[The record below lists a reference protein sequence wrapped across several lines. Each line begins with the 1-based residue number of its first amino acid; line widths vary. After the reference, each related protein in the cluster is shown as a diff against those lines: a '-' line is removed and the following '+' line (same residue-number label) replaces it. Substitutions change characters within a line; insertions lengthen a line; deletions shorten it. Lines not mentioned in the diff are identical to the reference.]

1 MIQLKNLTVSVDKK
15 VILSDINFSFKPGQI
30 VYLMGPNGS
39 GKSTIA
45 STLAGHPHY
54 RIESGQIF
62 LNKKNITKLSPDKR
76 ANLGLFLSNQ
86 SPPAIPG
93 LTVKTFLWQIY
104 KKFHPQQKILLS
116 EFRRLIESESSQ
128 LKLNPDLLNRG
139 LNDGFSGGERKKM
152 ELLQL
157 LVSRPRYLI
166 LDEIDSGLDID
177 AIKIIFTKI
186 KKLIS
191 DQKLGVLVITHSG
204 SLTKYLAPDR
214 VLILSQGVIKSS
226 GSAAL
231 ISQIESRGFDK

>member
-1 MIQLKNLTVSVDKK
+1 
-15 VILSDINFSFKPGQI
+15 
-30 VYLMGPNGS
+30 
-39 GKSTIA
+39 
-45 STLAGHPHY
+45 
-54 RIESGQIF
+54 
-62 LNKKNITKLSPDKR
+62 
-76 ANLGLFLSNQ
+76 
-86 SPPAIPG
+86 
-93 LTVKTFLWQIY
+93 
-104 KKFHPQQKILLS
+104 
-116 EFRRLIESESSQ
+116 
-128 LKLNPDLLNRG
+128 
-139 LNDGFSGGERKKM
+139 M

-157 LVSRPRYLI
+157 LVSRARYLI

>member
-1 MIQLKNLTVSVDKK
+1 
-15 VILSDINFSFKPGQI
+15 
-30 VYLMGPNGS
+30 
-39 GKSTIA
+39 
-45 STLAGHPHY
+45 
-54 RIESGQIF
+54 
-62 LNKKNITKLSPDKR
+62 
-76 ANLGLFLSNQ
+76 LGLFLSNQ

-204 SLTKYLAPDR
+204 GLTKYLTPDR

>member
-1 MIQLKNLTVSVDKK
+1 MIHLENLTVSVDKK
-15 VILSDINFSFKPGQI
+15 VILSDINFSLKPGQI

-45 STLAGHPHY
+45 SVLAGHPHY

-62 LNKKNITKLSPDKR
+62 LDKKDITKLDPDKR

-116 EFRRLIESESSQ
+116 EFRRLIESESNQ
-128 LKLNPDLLNRG
+128 LKLNPELLNRG

-157 LVSRPRYLI
+157 LVSRARYLI

-204 SLTKYLAPDR
+204 GLTKYLTPDR